1 MAEEKD
7 TRKKTATAS
16 KKGTAKKTT
25 IAKKTT
31 TKKASTTKANKPK
44 EVKEVKTKEVKEEV
58 VEKKATKVA
67 EEKKNSVGIDLL
79 LALVGLIIL
88 TVFVSFSFNIS
99 NNINKAKKINAHNK
113 VYHVR
118 Y

>member
-1 MAEEKD
+1 MAEEKE
-7 TRKKTATAS
+7 TRKKAATAS
-16 KKGTAKKTT
+16 KKGT
-25 IAKKTT
+25 AKKTT

-44 EVKEVKTKEVKEEV
+44 EVKTKAVKEEV

-99 NNINKAKKINAHNK
+99 NNINKAKKIDAHNK

>member
-1 MAEEKD
+1 MAEEKE
-7 TRKKTATAS
+7 TRKKAATAS
-16 KKGTAKKTT
+16 KKGT
-25 IAKKTT
+25 AKKTT

-44 EVKEVKTKEVKEEV
+44 EVKEVKTKKEKEEV
-58 VEKKATKVA
+58 DEKKATKVA

-99 NNINKAKKINAHNK
+99 NNINKAKKIDAHNK

>member
-25 IAKKTT
+25 TAKKIT
-31 TKKASTTKANKPK
+31 TKKASTAKANKPK
-44 EVKEVKTKEVKEEV
+44 EVKIKEVKEEV

-99 NNINKAKKINAHNK
+99 NNINKAKKIDAHNK

>member
-7 TRKKTATAS
+7 TRKKTAT
-16 KKGTAKKTT
+16 
-25 IAKKTT
+25 AKKTT
-31 TKKASTTKANKPK
+31 TKKASTTKANKP
-44 EVKEVKTKEVKEEV
+44 KEVKTKEVKEEV

-79 LALVGLIIL
+79 IALVGLIIL

-99 NNINKAKKINAHNK
+99 NNINKAKKLDAHNK

>member
-1 MAEEKD
+1 MAEEKE
-7 TRKKTATAS
+7 TRKKAATAS
-16 KKGTAKKTT
+16 KKGT
-25 IAKKTT
+25 AKKTT

-44 EVKEVKTKEVKEEV
+44 EVKEVKTKAVKEEV

-88 TVFVSFSFNIS
+88 TVFVSFSFSFNIS
-99 NNINKAKKINAHNK
+99 NNINKAKKIDAHNK

>member
-1 MAEEKD
+1 M
-7 TRKKTATAS
+7 
-16 KKGTAKKTT
+16 
-25 IAKKTT
+25 
-31 TKKASTTKANKPK
+31 
-44 EVKEVKTKEVKEEV
+44 
-58 VEKKATKVA
+58 A

-99 NNINKAKKINAHNK
+99 NNINKAKKIDAHNK

>member
-31 TKKASTTKANKPK
+31 TKKASTAKANKPK
-44 EVKEVKTKEVKEEV
+44 EVKIKEVKEEV

>member
-7 TRKKTATAS
+7 TRKKQQQQVR
-16 KKGTAKKTT
+16 KVQLKKTT
-25 IAKKTT
+25 TAKKTT
-31 TKKASTTKANKPK
+31 TKKASITKANKPK
-44 EVKEVKTKEVKEEV
+44 EVKEVKTKAVKEEV
-58 VEKKATKVA
+58 VEKKATKAA

-99 NNINKAKKINAHNK
+99 NNINKAKKIDAHNK

>member
-25 IAKKTT
+25 T

-44 EVKEVKTKEVKEEV
+44 EVKIKEVKEEV
-58 VEKKATKVA
+58 VEKKVTKVA

-99 NNINKAKKINAHNK
+99 KNIDKAKKIDAHNK

>member
-31 TKKASTTKANKPK
+31 TKKASTTKANKP
-44 EVKEVKTKEVKEEV
+44 KEVKTKEVKEEV

-99 NNINKAKKINAHNK
+99 NNINKAKKIDAHNK

>member
-7 TRKKTATAS
+7 TRKKQQQQVR
-16 KKGTAKKTT
+16 KVQLKKTT
-25 IAKKTT
+25 TAKKTT
-31 TKKASTTKANKPK
+31 TKKASITKANKPK
-44 EVKEVKTKEVKEEV
+44 EVKEVKTKAVKEEV

-99 NNINKAKKINAHNK
+99 NNINKAKKIDAHNK

>member
-7 TRKKTATAS
+7 TRKKTATA
-16 KKGTAKKTT
+16 
-25 IAKKTT
+25 KKTT
-31 TKKASTTKANKPK
+31 TKKASTAKANKPK
-44 EVKEVKTKEVKEEV
+44 EVKTKAVKEEV

-99 NNINKAKKINAHNK
+99 NNINKAKKIDAHNK

>member
-7 TRKKTATAS
+7 TRKKQQQQVR
-16 KKGTAKKTT
+16 KVQLKKTT
-25 IAKKTT
+25 TAKKTT
-31 TKKASTTKANKPK
+31 TKKASTAKANKPK
-44 EVKEVKTKEVKEEV
+44 EVKIKEVKEEV

-99 NNINKAKKINAHNK
+99 NNINKAKKIDAHNK